1 MRRRRWGVWSA
12 AVRASSAREEGV
24 QQRQRG
30 SGARLL
36 VRASQ
41 RAHAPVRS
49 GRATVDGGRREVF
62 EEDLRGGTDELA
74 LLQLKVFHPT
84 IPLILSRKCS
94 EGRRVSGQVAGVV
107 GPDRLLHRNT
117 TSQWPSVVVRPQSQ
131 QVTQKRRSLFLPD
144 CEDDEI
150 VAGDT
155 LELVISAT

>member
-1 MRRRRWGVWSA
+1 M
-12 AVRASSAREEGV
+12 
-24 QQRQRG
+24 
-30 SGARLL
+30 
-36 VRASQ
+36 
-41 RAHAPVRS
+41 
-49 GRATVDGGRREVF
+49 DGGRREVF

-84 IPLILSRKCS
+84 IPLILSRRS
-94 EGRRVSGQVAGVV
+94 FEARRVSGQVAGVV